1 MTITLILQITSL
13 VLFITACILKITSE
27 RRKHAKFLSDFDAR
41 HASRT
46 SELDS
51 FIKLIEEDK
60 RNGLL

>member
-27 RRKHAKFLSDFDAR
+27 RRKHSKVLSDFDTR

-46 SELDS
+46 LQLNSILAIIEQD
-51 FIKLIEEDK
+51 KKDGLI
-60 RNGLL
+60 